1 MLISDHLT
9 DLKEA
14 FLKRNL
20 ESHEAFLE
28 HEALLL
34 CEAARDDHS
43 TAPHNQ
49 SSGFRDDQNF
59 VAQLG
64 QVLCNGCKRSCLS
77 GAGASSYE
85 DARHVDFVLEN
96 FGPERSTTVYLQ
108 RLH

>member
-1 MLISDHLT
+1 MQDTVIPVITQRHDCHTKVIHESLPLSATHVSRAIEKSAINKNHNVLISDHLT

-49 SSGFRDDQNF
+49 SSGFWDD
-59 VAQLG
+59 
-64 QVLCNGCKRSCLS
+64 
-77 GAGASSYE
+77 
-85 DARHVDFVLEN
+85 
-96 FGPERSTTVYLQ
+96 
-108 RLH
+108 